1 MAKVGSMTRQR
12 IVLIASVLL
21 LTAGATNASWRHKTD
36 RPTEASVPAG
46 MTLTAIEFESA
57 PTARLLLRTS
67 GTPAY
72 TSYSPAPD
80 TFVIDLSNAAKAPS
94 LTLPASIPGVTSVGA
109 EEVTEM
115 GARLTRVT
123 VHLAQPSTLQAVAD
137 DHAVAVT
144 LPAKEEPLPAV
155 TPVATA
161 AVIADP
167 PKAEPKAEPVAEAVK
182 PPVEEPVVKA
192 EPIPAAKAK
201 TLKSVSTTGS
211 GAAMSVQLAADG
223 DVAFNAF
230 PLEKPSRLV
239 IDLNGVTDKVAKG
252 TVNVGGPL
260 VKKIRVAQFKGG
272 AEPVTRVVLDLA
284 AKSAYQV
291 TKDGDRLVVTFGGE
305 SVAETPKPV
314 EVKKAEQTPPPAPP
328 APAASKPAALTAQ
341 VPVIAEPVPE
351 KAPETKAEWKMPE
364 KKLATGVIRAPKQ
377 TAAPKPSTKKTTAAP
392 QPQPPPAAPAAAGR
406 GRRLHRRAAG
416 PADAR
421 GRAAAGQPPAR
432 PGAANAQHRGR
443 RRAHAHRGREG
454 LHRRADL
461 AEPQGRRSEG
471 RDPHVR
477 QSDGVEHRRRSGR
490 GRLRDRRLQRRAVG
504 PGPRHHPPPE
514 QPRLRARGQ
523 RHARRHAL
531 APGRRSGGHAQA
543 RRGRAAQRAAAHSQ
557 LQALLRAR
565 LRRGGAPGRR
575 GLGAGQDHRRH
586 AHQPA
591 HHQRDP
597 QLSGDHARAHRLR
610 RRADAPGHHRGPHRR
625 DDEDLPPAVR
635 LPGGLPQP
643 SRSVARHR
651 HGAGVPEP
659 RRRRRRPVRLRP
671 RQSGDDVPHG
681 QRPRHVHARPRA
693 ERGGERRS
701 HARRLRAARADAGQR
716 LGRDPERLPD
726 SVSDARELHHDR
738 RLRRRHA
745 APLGDAADH
754 RGGHDHH
761 GHQRPEE
768 RAGHRSGGRRR
779 GGHAAVD
786 AHRAHEADGARR
798 RHGRHR
804 RHLSDEGKQRPD
816 APAVPAPDPHHRQ
829 PVQDP

>member
-201 TLKSVSTTGS
+201 TLKSVATPGS

-252 TVNVGGPL
+252 IVNVGGPL

-328 APAASKPAALTAQ
+328 APAASKPAELTAQ
-341 VPVIAEPVPE
+341 VPVIAEPVTE

-377 TAAPKPSTKKTTAAP
+377 TAELTAQVP
-392 QPQPPPAAPAAAGR
+392 VI
-406 GRRLHRRAAG
+406 
-416 PADAR
+416 
-421 GRAAAGQPPAR
+421 
-432 PGAANAQHRGR
+432 
-443 RRAHAHRGREG
+443 
-454 LHRRADL
+454 
-461 AEPQGRRSEG
+461 AEP
-471 RDPHVR
+471 
-477 QSDGVEHRRRSGR
+477 
-490 GRLRDRRLQRRAVG
+490 
-504 PGPRHHPPPE
+504 
-514 QPRLRARGQ
+514 
-523 RHARRHAL
+523 
-531 APGRRSGGHAQA
+531 
-543 RRGRAAQRAAAHSQ
+543 
-557 LQALLRAR
+557 
-565 LRRGGAPGRR
+565 
-575 GLGAGQDHRRH
+575 
-586 AHQPA
+586 
-591 HHQRDP
+591 
-597 QLSGDHARAHRLR
+597 
-610 RRADAPGHHRGPHRR
+610 
-625 DDEDLPPAVR
+625 
-635 LPGGLPQP
+635 
-643 SRSVARHR
+643 
-651 HGAGVPEP
+651 VPEKAP
-659 RRRRRRPVRLRP
+659 ETK
-671 RQSGDDVPHG
+671 
-681 QRPRHVHARPRA
+681 A
-693 ERGGERRS
+693 EWKM
-701 HARRLRAARADAGQR
+701 
-716 LGRDPERLPD
+716 P
-726 SVSDARELHHDR
+726 
-738 RLRRRHA
+738 
-745 APLGDAADH
+745 
-754 RGGHDHH
+754 
-761 GHQRPEE
+761 
-768 RAGHRSGGRRR
+768 
-779 GGHAAVD
+779 
-786 AHRAHEADGARR
+786 
-798 RHGRHR
+798 
-804 RHLSDEGKQRPD
+804 
-816 APAVPAPDPHHRQ
+816 
-829 PVQDP
+829 